1 MSAHDHPAEGDLWV
15 QDGIGMNIAYHNDD
29 RGDPTIEYWAFA
41 DPNDDDCE
49 CGRLE
54 IRVHEILPSAK
65 SGTLAVYYRQWFTP
79 DGEPNGKPRRKVTAL
94 ASLTAL
100 IRSRRMKRTPTP
112 ESEIARLGGVA

>member
-1 MSAHDHPAEGDLWV
+1 MSPSSNPSEGDLWV
-15 QDGIGMNIAYHNDD
+15 QKGIGMVIAYHNDD
-29 RGDPTIEYWAFA
+29 RGDPTMEYWAFA
-41 DPNDDDCE
+41 AQDDDDCE

-100 IRSRRMKRTPTP
+100 IRSRHMELAPTP
-112 ESEIARLGGVA
+112 APKSCGVGR